1 MGKIV
6 DAIIIRLIIF
16 VGVTIISLF
25 AIKSTAVA
33 IAISAVITIII
44 SICIHSIEKKQKVKA
59 MKLKKFNTYMI
70 VYGFDRI
77 AEIIE
82 NIFPNLQRNNGYI
95 KSDQNYIIVPSY
107 KFSKVGKDDII
118 KAYRLS
124 LTENVNDIY
133 IIGIEID
140 REALLFSSTLSGKKF
155 FFVPSKVFYKA
166 VKAHDLL
173 PQYEL
178 DVKNEKI
185 SFKDILGIFFSKSN
199 AKRYL
204 FTAVILL
211 LLSFLTP
218 LKTYYLIIS
227 GVTLVLAVISLF
239 SKTSGD
245 CASKYG
251 IFGKYQLDD
260 NEKDLRQEC
269 DTPEIKTADE
279 QNVKDNSKENP
290 DS

>member
-25 AIKSTAVA
+25 AIKSTAAA
-33 IAISAVITIII
+33 IAISALITIII
-44 SICIHSIEKKQKVKA
+44 SICLHAIEKKKKVKA

-82 NIFPNLQRNNGYI
+82 KIFPNTERKNGYMI
-95 KSDQNYIIVPSY
+95 AEQSYVIVPNY

-155 FFVPSKVFYKA
+155 YFIPSKVFYKA
-166 VKAHDLL
+166 VKANDLL
-173 PQYEL
+173 PKCEL
-178 DVKNEKI
+178 DVKSEKI
-185 SFKDILGIFFSKSN
+185 KLRDILGIFFSKSN

-204 FTAVILL
+204 FAAIILL
-211 LLSFLTP
+211 LLGFLTP

-227 GVTLVLAVISLF
+227 GVTLILAVISLF
-239 SKTSGD
+239 SKTSGEN
-245 CASKYG
+245 ANKYG
-251 IFGKYQLDD
+251 IFGKYQLSD
-260 NEKDLRQEC
+260 NEKDLLQDD
-269 DTPEIKTADE
+269 DTSDNTTNDEINIE
-279 QNVKDNSKENP
+279 DNDGKNING
-290 DS
+290 